1 MRVLLT
7 GGGTA
12 GHINPALAIA
22 ETIRYNDPHAE
33 IEFVGI
39 AGGKENDLV
48 PREGYRLHHVKSMGL
63 RRSLSPSNIKA
74 LYLAL
79 FSPYFKSTTSILDT
93 FKPDIVIGT
102 GGYACWPL
110 MAAAA
115 RRGIPTA
122 VHESNALPGLAVKQL
137 QKRVDRI
144 WINFEATREKLRTS
158 RPIVRVGNPMK
169 QAFGATSYAA
179 AREALGIPKDTTFI
193 LSFGGS
199 LGAEAINRAVVDFM
213 GTQGK
218 DRKNLLHLHASG
230 KRDYAETKAQ
240 FDAQGLQDSRS
251 CILQDYIYD
260 MPMQMAAADIVI
272 ARAGAMT
279 LSELALWQKACV
291 LIPSPHVA
299 DNHQYKNAK
308 AVADAGAALLLQESE
323 LTPGVLTDA
332 VRALMEDPARRAS
345 LSSAFRTFAVENAN
359 ELIYSDA
366 KRLVISRKM

>member
-199 LGAEAINRAVVDFM
+199 LGAEAINRAVIDFM
-213 GTQGK
+213 STQGK

-279 LSELALWQKACV
+279 LSELALLQKACV

-308 AVADAGAALLLQESE
+308 ALADADAALLVEEKELADGALTRALNELLASEERRETLCKNIRSFADADANARIWKEILE
-323 LTPGVLTDA
+323 LTT
-332 VRALMEDPARRAS
+332 S
-345 LSSAFRTFAVENAN
+345 
-359 ELIYSDA
+359 
-366 KRLVISRKM
+366 K